1 MDTLIE
7 WIPILVSAA
16 SLFISYYLYKET
28 KSNNQKILAYDKQKE
43 LTRIQEKRLDDVIS
57 RLNSRSN
64 FIPFFNIE
72 LYDKN
77 IKFEERDKETHV
89 VLTIKLRNI
98 GKESA
103 SNIMLYEY
111 QNVENS
117 PNKYFKDNKD
127 VENSPNKYF
136 KDNKDVS
143 DKYYIDDYL
152 NKYYAF
158 PKQCI
163 TFSLHRSVNKD
174 KTYGDISFRIKFN
187 DLIGNTY
194 MQVFNFKYEVNVDG
208 KCLFSRENYSNQP
221 ILLKSNLR

>member
-28 KSNNQKILAYDKQKE
+28 KSNNQNMLIFDKQKE
-43 LTRIQEKRLDDVIS
+43 HIRRQEKKLDDVIS

-72 LYDKN
+72 LDDKN
-77 IKFEERDKETHV
+77 INFEERDKETHV

-111 QNVENS
+111 QNV
-117 PNKYFKDNKD
+117 D
-127 VENSPNKYF
+127 NSPNKYF

-163 TFSLHRSVNKD
+163 TFSLHRSVNTD
-174 KTYGDISFRIKFN
+174 KTYGNISFRLKYN

-194 MQVFNFKYEVNVDG
+194 MQEFNFKYKADKEEA
-208 KCLFSRENYSNQP
+208 CEFSRENYSNQP

>member
-28 KSNNQKILAYDKQKE
+28 KSNNQNMLIFDKQKE
-43 LTRIQEKRLDDVIS
+43 HIRRQEKKLDDVIS

-72 LYDKN
+72 LDDKN
-77 IKFEERDKETHV
+77 INFEERDKETHV

-111 QNVENS
+111 QNV
-117 PNKYFKDNKD
+117 D
-127 VENSPNKYF
+127 NSPNKYF

-163 TFSLHRSVNKD
+163 TFSLHRSVNTD
-174 KTYGDISFRIKFN
+174 KTYGNISFRLKYN

-194 MQVFNFKYEVNVDG
+194 MQEFNFKYKADMKEA
-208 KCLFSRENYSNQP
+208 CEFSRENYSNQP

>member
-28 KSNNQKILAYDKQKE
+28 KSNNQNMLIFDKQKE
-43 LTRIQEKRLDDVIS
+43 HIRRQEKKLDDVIS

-72 LYDKN
+72 LDDKN
-77 IKFEERDKETHV
+77 INFKERDKETHV

-111 QNVENS
+111 QNV
-117 PNKYFKDNKD
+117 D
-127 VENSPNKYF
+127 NSPNKYF

-143 DKYYIDDYL
+143 DIYYIDDYL

-163 TFSLHRSVNKD
+163 TFSLHRSVNTD
-174 KTYGDISFRIKFN
+174 KTYGNISFRLKYN

-194 MQVFNFKYEVNVDG
+194 MQEFNFKYKADKKEA
-208 KCLFSRENYSNQP
+208 CEFSRENYSNQP
-221 ILLKSNLR
+221 ILLKNNLR